1 MRTQQFTFVRSI
13 TWVFCFLSYTA
24 ARMDSESTRYLVI
37 YAQIIVQF
45 AQCHGGTGWLIND
58 QLFWQQAA
66 MGGGEGKHSLEED
79 EQFFSVR
86 HSTSKLLWCE
96 TSISSQCQ
104 SDDYMALNV
113 PLVAQRRSLV
123 PKQYQ
128 PAFTSFPA
136 KLKSMPPDSI
146 CRTSIGMSVSL
157 TCEATTISA
166 FLASGQGMDSSSME
180 KMHGKSESLIFIW
193 WCKRAIQ
200 G

>member
-1 MRTQQFTFVRSI
+1 MLRSLFNLHSV
-13 TWVFCFLSYTA
+13 TEV
-24 ARMDSESTRYLVI
+24 LV
-37 YAQIIVQF
+37 
-45 AQCHGGTGWLIND
+45 GWLMTNYSGSR
-58 QLFWQQAA
+58 QLW
-66 MGGGEGKHSLEED
+66 GEGKHSLEED
-79 EQFFSVR
+79 EQFFSVC

-113 PLVAQRRSLV
+113 PLVARRRSIV

-146 CRTSIGMSVSL
+146 CKTSIGMSVSL

-200 G
+200 GQTVQ